1 MGAVWRFSLYL
12 ELSFKFGG
20 VNLKRNR
27 FFFMLI
33 VIMAIVL
40 AACTNNSGPNEV
52 TESPK
57 PSAVVEEA
65 PIDGTASKEAPML
78 AELVSAGTLPPLA
91 ERLPVQDDIKI
102 EEVVEE
108 IGQYGG
114 EWKMPW
120 TGPDDKWAVG
130 QPTEEALFRFNK
142 EGDKVEPNVAKGYE
156 VNADSTVFTIHLRE
170 GMKWSDGVPFT
181 ADDVLFYWEHMLTK
195 ETFGKKIYD
204 AYYSVDP
211 ATGDKALAEVKK
223 VDDYT
228 FTVTHKYPSVQFLER
243 VAIDNKWFFAP
254 AHFHKTILPEF
265 VGEDKT
271 LEITKQWGY
280 EDPKVFLVET
290 GYYFWLH
297 SQIPTLRAWVAKTDP
312 NSDQFIMERNPYFWK
327 TDKEGKQLPYI
338 DRIVATKIQDPS
350 QKVLGTLAGDYNLLA
365 FDSKDF
371 TVLKENE
378 KRGDFRIIPWTQPA
392 WSSAGI
398 QLNQTTEDP
407 NLRKLFQD
415 IRFREAISVG
425 VNRVE
430 ISEIVSNGL
439 AEPVQASVPEGVIG
453 YQEGWANQWTEFDP
467 ERANQLLDEI
477 GLTKRD
483 KENFRTYEDGSDLT
497 LTIIESNTDTEAFLE
512 LLKKYY
518 EDMGL
523 KTNIKIV
530 DQGTHFEMKYANQVP
545 MTTENISV
553 ANVAFRP
560 DTLVPLRV
568 ITPWFG
574 HYGLYSSSGG
584 KEGVKP
590 EGDVALILEYWDKIK
605 ASKSVDEINQ
615 LSNEIV
621 KLHQKNQWVIGYA
634 GPTPV
639 LVVASNSI
647 HNIPTDAVWADEYRS
662 LGQGHPSQFFIK
674 Q

>member
-1 MGAVWRFSLYL
+1 M
-12 ELSFKFGG
+12 K
-20 VNLKRNR
+20 KNR
-27 FFFMLI
+27 FLFMLI

-52 TESPK
+52 KESPK

-65 PIDGTASKEAPML
+65 PIDGTGSKEAPML

-102 EEVVEE
+102 EDVVEE

-120 TGPDDKWAVG
+120 TGPGDKWAVG

-378 KRGDFRIIPWTQPA
+378 KKGDYRIIPWTQPA

-407 NLRKLFQD
+407 KLRKLFQD
-415 IRFREAISVG
+415 IRFREALSVG

-430 ISEIVSNGL
+430 ITEIVSNGL

-483 KENFRTYEDGSDLT
+483 KDNFRTYEDGSDLT
-497 LTIIESNTDTEAFLE
+497 LTVIESNTDTESFLE

-639 LVVASNSI
+639 LVIASNSI

-674 Q
+674 P

>member
-1 MGAVWRFSLYL
+1 
-12 ELSFKFGG
+12 
-20 VNLKRNR
+20 LKRNR
-27 FFFMLI
+27 FFLLLVFLVVI
-33 VIMAIVL
+33 VGVWINNL
-40 AACTNNSGPNEV
+40 KPDKAA
-52 TESPK
+52 ESPK
-57 PSAVVEEA
+57 ETTVAKKLSV
-65 PIDGTASKEAPML
+65 DTAKTNSKEAPML
-78 AELVSAGTLPPLA
+78 AKLVSAGSLPKLVD
-91 ERLPVQDDIKI
+91 RMPVPADIKV

-114 EWKMPW
+114 DWKMPW
-120 TGPDDKWAVG
+120 SGPSDRWGVG

-142 EGDKVEPNVAKGYE
+142 EGNKVEPNVAKGYE

-211 ATGDKALAEVKK
+211 VTGDKALAVVKK
-223 VDDYT
+223 VDNYT
-228 FTVTHKYPSVQFLER
+228 FTITHKYPSVQFLER

-265 VGEDKT
+265 VGDAKT

-290 GYYFWLH
+290 GYYYWIH
-297 SQIPTLRAWVAKTDP
+297 PQIPTLRAWVATTDP
-312 NSDQFIMERNPYFWK
+312 NSAQFIMQRNPYFWK
-327 TDKEGKQLPYI
+327 TDADGKQLPYI

-350 QKVLGTLAGDYNLLA
+350 QKVLGTLAGDYNLVTFEA
-365 FDSKDF
+365 KDF
-371 TVLKENE
+371 TVLKKNE
-378 KRGDFRIIPWTQPA
+378 KKGDYRIIPWTQPA

-398 QLNQTTEDP
+398 QLNQTTPDP

-415 IRFREAISVG
+415 IRFREALSIG

-430 ISEIVSNGL
+430 VSDIVSNGL
-439 AEPVQASVPEGVIG
+439 AEPVQASVPKGVMG
-453 YQEGWANQWTEFDP
+453 YQEGWDKKWTEFDP
-467 ERANQLLDEI
+467 KRANKILDEI

-483 KENFRTYEDGSDLT
+483 KNNFRSFSDGSDLT
-497 LTIIESNTDTEAFLE
+497 LTFIESSTNSAAFLE

-523 KTNIKIV
+523 KTNIKV
-530 DQGTHFEMKYANQVP
+530 VEPGAQSDLKTTNQIP
-545 MTTENISV
+545 LSTENISV

-568 ITPWFG
+568 LTPWLG
-574 HYGLYSSSGG
+574 QYGLYTSSKG

-590 EGDVALILEYWDKIK
+590 EGDVALILEYWYKLK
-605 ASKSVDEINQ
+605 ASKNVDEINQ

-639 LVVASNSI
+639 LVLASNKFR
-647 HNIPTDAVWADEYRS
+647 NIPTDAVWADEFRS
-662 LGQGHPSQFFIK
+662 LGQGRPSQFFIK

>member
-1 MGAVWRFSLYL
+1 VVLLHHKQQANGKI
-12 ELSFKFGG
+12 KFGG
-20 VNLKRNR
+20 VHLKRNR
-27 FFFMLI
+27 FIFMLL
-33 VIMAIVL
+33 VILSVVL
-40 AACTNNSGPNEV
+40 AACTNNAGPAQV
-52 TESPK
+52 KDSPK
-57 PSAVVEEA
+57 PSTKVEEA
-65 PIDGTASKEAPML
+65 PVTPTDAKEAPML
-78 AELVSAGTLPPLA
+78 AKLVTAGTLPPLE
-91 ERLPVQDDIKI
+91 ERLPIQADVKI
-102 EEVVEE
+102 EEVVDE

-114 EWKMPW
+114 DWKMPW
-120 TGPDDKWAVG
+120 SGPGDKWGVG

-142 EGDKVEPNVAKGYE
+142 TGDKVEPNVAKSYE

-211 ATGDKALAEVKK
+211 VTGDKALAEVKK
-223 VDDYT
+223 VDAYT

-265 VGEDKT
+265 VGDDKT

-327 TDKEGKQLPYI
+327 TDAEGKQLPYI

-350 QKVLGTLAGDYNLLA
+350 QKTLGTLAGDYNLLT
-365 FDSKDF
+365 FDSKEF

-378 KRGDFRIIPWTQPA
+378 KKGDYRIIPWTQPA

-407 NLRKLFQD
+407 KLRKLFQD
-415 IRFREAISVG
+415 IRFREALSIG

-453 YQEGWANQWTEFDP
+453 YQEGWSKQWADYNP
-467 ERANQLLDEI
+467 ERANQILDEL
-477 GLTKRD
+477 GLSKRD
-483 KENFRTYEDGSDLT
+483 KNNFRTYEDGSDLT
-497 LTIIESNTDTEAFLE
+497 LTVIESSTDSAAFLE

-523 KTNIKIV
+523 KTNLKVV
-530 DQGTHFEMKYANQVP
+530 DQGTHFDMKYANQVP

-639 LVVASNSI
+639 LIVASNNVR
-647 HNIPTDAVWADEYRS
+647 NIPTDAVWADEYRS

>member
-1 MGAVWRFSLYL
+1 MKRSKVFLILSVIIAITVAGCDSNSAPNKVTDADKGA
-12 ELSFKFGG
+12 
-20 VNLKRNR
+20 
-27 FFFMLI
+27 
-33 VIMAIVL
+33 
-40 AACTNNSGPNEV
+40 
-52 TESPK
+52 
-57 PSAVVEEA
+57 
-65 PIDGTASKEAPML
+65 KEAPML
-78 AELVSAGTLPPLA
+78 ASLVSAGSLPALA
-91 ERLPVQDDIKI
+91 ERMPIPADIKI
-102 EEVVEE
+102 EEVVDE

-114 EWKMPW
+114 DWKMPW
-120 TGPDDKWAVG
+120 MGPSDKWGVG

-142 EGDKVEPNVAKGYE
+142 EGNKVEPNVAKGFE

-170 GMKWSDGVPFT
+170 GMKWSDGVPLT

-195 ETFGKKIYD
+195 GTFGKKTYD

-211 ATGDKALAEVKK
+211 VTGNKALAEVKK
-223 VDDYT
+223 IDNYT

-265 VGEDKT
+265 VGDAKT
-271 LEITKQWGY
+271 LEITKKWGY

-290 GYYFWLH
+290 GYYDWLH
-297 SQIPTLRAWVAKTDP
+297 KEIPTLRAWVPKTDP

-327 TDKEGKQLPYI
+327 TDTKGKQLPYI

-350 QKVLGTLAGDYNLLA
+350 QKLLGKLSGDYNLVV

-378 KRGDFRIIPWTQPA
+378 KKGDYRVIPWTQPA
-392 WSSAGI
+392 WSSSGI

-415 IRFREAISVG
+415 IRFREALSIG

-439 AEPVQASVPEGVIG
+439 AEPIQASVPKGVIG
-453 YQEGWANQWTEFDP
+453 YQEGWAKQWAEFNP
-467 ERANQLLDEI
+467 KRANQILDEI
-477 GLTKRD
+477 GLTARD
-483 KENFRTYEDGSDLT
+483 KNNFRKYADGSDVT
-497 LTIIESNTDTEAFLE
+497 LTIIESSTDSAAFLE

-523 KTNIKIV
+523 KTNIKVV
-530 DQGTHFEMKYANQVP
+530 DGGTHFDMKYANKIP

-590 EGDVALILEYWDKIK
+590 EGDVAKILEIWDKIK
-605 ASKSVDEINQ
+605 ASKSVDEINK
-615 LSNEIV
+615 LSYEIV

-634 GPTPV
+634 GPTPM
-639 LVVASNSI
+639 LVAASNSI
-647 HNIPTDAVWADEYRS
+647 HNIPTNAVWADEYRS
-662 LGQGHPSQFFIK
+662 LGQGHPAQFFIK
-674 Q
+674 K